1 MKLTYCVPENKKI
14 RVIIDSDT
22 ACEADDPFAIA
33 HALMSPKLIVRAVIA
48 EHFAAAG
55 SMQKSYEA
63 IKRLTAAMELD
74 VNVLSGEEWPL
85 KQTKRISEGV
95 KFIIEEARSQN
106 SHPLY
111 ILCLGALSNI
121 ARALEEAP
129 DIEQRITVV
138 SIGGR
143 SYEDSMRDFREFNF
157 GNDVE
162 AVNKVL
168 ESQVSFWQI
177 PVSAYATIQ
186 VGLAELQNKVSCC
199 GQAGKY
205 LYEQMVTFN
214 RSEYASWASGES
226 WSLGDSPAV
235 AVTINPG
242 CGEYKDIQ
250 SKRVN
255 PDTSYTDNG
264 KGRLIRVY
272 ETIDSRYV
280 LEDFFSKLELNY
292 KLV

>member
-1 MKLTYCVPENKKI
+1 M
-14 RVIIDSDT
+14 
-22 ACEADDPFAIA
+22 
-33 HALMSPKLIVRAVIA
+33 
-48 EHFAAAG
+48 
-55 SMQKSYEA
+55 
-63 IKRLTAAMELD
+63 
-74 VNVLSGEEWPL
+74 
-85 KQTKRISEGV
+85 
-95 KFIIEEARSQN
+95 
-106 SHPLY
+106 
-111 ILCLGALSNI
+111 
-121 ARALEEAP
+121 EEAP

-168 ESQVSFWQI
+168 ESQVPFWQI

>member
-1 MKLTYCVPENKKI
+1 MFQAAPAAQFGLNCW
-14 RVIIDSDT
+14 S
-22 ACEADDPFAIA
+22 
-33 HALMSPKLIVRAVIA
+33 LPKLELPSVHAFIA
-48 EHFAAAG
+48 DAG
-55 SMQKSYEA
+55 SAQT
-63 IKRLTAAMELD
+63 IRPFL
-74 VNVLSGEEWPL
+74 PL
-85 KQTKRISEGV
+85 VSPMADTT
-95 KFIIEEARSQN
+95 
-106 SHPLY
+106 
-111 ILCLGALSNI
+111 
-121 ARALEEAP
+121 LET
-129 DIEQRITVV
+129 D
-138 SIGGR
+138 
-143 SYEDSMRDFREFNF
+143 
-157 GNDVE
+157 
-162 AVNKVL
+162 
-168 ESQVSFWQI
+168 
-177 PVSAYATIQ
+177 AYATIQ

-214 RSEYASWASGES
+214 RSEYASLASGES

>member
-129 DIEQRITVV
+129 AGDSVRQHPRVGGKQDDGHELEGGDDADLGGVV
-138 SIGGR
+138 VGQDG
-143 SYEDSMRDFREFNF
+143 EH
-157 GNDVE
+157 V
-162 AVNKVL
+162 
-168 ESQVSFWQI
+168 
-177 PVSAYATIQ
+177 PV
-186 VGLAELQNKVSCC
+186 
-199 GQAGKY
+199 
-205 LYEQMVTFN
+205 
-214 RSEYASWASGES
+214 
-226 WSLGDSPAV
+226 LGDALKPRAGRRDQGRDEPV
-235 AVTINPG
+235 AVVDVAQR
-242 CGEYKDIQ
+242 GE
-250 SKRVN
+250 RC
-255 PDTSYTDNG
+255 
-264 KGRLIRVY
+264 
-272 ETIDSRYV
+272 
-280 LEDFFSKLELNY
+280 
-292 KLV
+292 